1 MREPLPPL
9 LILTPVRNGAAFL
22 PRYSRQEQPPD
33 RGFREHHA
41 EGFVQGQGGHH
52 LAGLVHPSELRL
64 RQEAVEPAAAF
75 GHEFPGQDPGIR
87 SHPAIIRPGR
97 PVWTHRP
104 PRLPSLTGSS
114 RLKQCR

>member
-1 MREPLPPL
+1 MREPLPPV

-22 PRYSRQEQPPD
+22 PRYS
-33 RGFREHHA
+33 
-41 EGFVQGQGGHH
+41 
-52 LAGLVHPSELRL
+52 

-87 SHPAIIRPGR
+87 PHPAIIRPGR